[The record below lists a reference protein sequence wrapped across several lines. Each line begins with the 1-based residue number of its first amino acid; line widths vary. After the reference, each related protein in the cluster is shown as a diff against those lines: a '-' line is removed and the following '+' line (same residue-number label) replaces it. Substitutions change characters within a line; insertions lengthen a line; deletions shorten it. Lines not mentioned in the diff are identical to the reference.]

1 MSQSLTKQ
9 VNAAAKLALT
19 VNRTNC
25 NDISNAI
32 KLARKEAIDRIR
44 AECKAILESVKETKR
59 QNALNIRQFKKT
71 KDIESVNKIALV
83 KKPELCIT
91 KVSFAII
98 ATGTA
103 KSEPVSGLESEPVQ
117 TDLELVSNPVV
128 EQVQTDLEL
137 VSDSVVE
144 PVQTDLELVSDSV
157 VEPVQTDLELVSDP
171 VVEPVQTD
179 LELVSNPVAEPVQTD
194 LELVSN
200 PVAEPVPYV
209 RSPSNFKNIRTIK
222 WYASYDD
229 IPFDSDDEEE
239 VESYSPE
246 EDTTESEED
255 EISDEELR
263 ARLVN
268 FDPRGIDNM
277 SQEAFEQSI
286 QGKQWPI
293 ITANERLRVLGLDV
307 QYMINL
313 FREGQLDLEYDLTQ
327 IAQSSRKPDQYDLNR
342 VDIDMS
348 NTLIHMLA

>member
-9 VNAAAKLALT
+9 VNAAAKLALA

-117 TDLELVSNPVV
+117 TDLELVSDPVV

-144 PVQTDLELVSDSV
+144 PVQTDI
-157 VEPVQTDLELVSDP
+157 
-171 VVEPVQTD
+171 
-179 LELVSNPVAEPVQTD
+179 ELVSNPVAEPVQTD
-194 LELVSN
+194 IELVSDPVVEQVQTGLELVSN
-200 PVAEPVPYV
+200 PVIEPVPYV

-342 VDIDMS
+342 VDIKMS

>member
-59 QNALNIRQFKKT
+59 QNALNIRQFKKA

-117 TDLELVSNPVV
+117 TDLELVSDPVV

-137 VSDSVVE
+137 VSDPVVE
-144 PVQTDLELVSDSV
+144 Q
-157 VEPVQTDLELVSDP
+157 VQTDLELVSDP

-179 LELVSNPVAEPVQTD
+179 LELVSNPVAEPV
-194 LELVSN
+194 
-200 PVAEPVPYV
+200 PCV
-209 RSPSNFKNIRTIK
+209 RPPSDFKNNRTIK

-239 VESYSPE
+239 VESYVPE

-268 FDPRGIDNM
+268 FDPRGIDSM

-342 VDIDMS
+342 VDIKMS